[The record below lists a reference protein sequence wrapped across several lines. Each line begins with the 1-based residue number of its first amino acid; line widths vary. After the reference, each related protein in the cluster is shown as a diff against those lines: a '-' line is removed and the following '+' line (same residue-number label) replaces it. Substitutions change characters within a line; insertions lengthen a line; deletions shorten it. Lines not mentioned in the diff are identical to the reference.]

1 MSENPNAPLYST
13 LQKSVTGIL
22 QSLIIAL
29 LIWVGTSINANNEKI
44 VSIQK
49 DVEAIQ
55 RNQSEQYNQ
64 IQKMVTKEVFEMNLK
79 NLETKISN
87 IEERLTK
94 VEK

>member
-13 LQKSVTGIL
+13 LQKSVTTIL
-22 QSLIIAL
+22 QSIVIAL

-55 RNQSEQYNQ
+55 RNQAEQYNQ
-64 IQKMVTKEVFEMNLK
+64 IQKMVTKEVFDMNLK

-87 IEERLTK
+87 IEERVTK
-94 VEK
+94 LEK